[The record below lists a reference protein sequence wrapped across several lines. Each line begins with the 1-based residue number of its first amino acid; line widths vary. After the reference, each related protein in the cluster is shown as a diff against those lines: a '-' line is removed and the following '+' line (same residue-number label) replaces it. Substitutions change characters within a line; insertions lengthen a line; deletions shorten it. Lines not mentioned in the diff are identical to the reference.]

1 MENYEYIESTIA
13 SKDLKLMQKIELMM
27 RVDLRNL
34 IQNGESTEK
43 VDAVADAIKTELAK
57 VKELFS

>member
-1 MENYEYIESTIA
+1 
-13 SKDLKLMQKIELMM
+13 M

-34 IQNGESTEK
+34 IQNGEPAEDINAKIES
-43 VDAVADAIKTELAK
+43 IKTELAK